1 MSKQPKPDSKKYTDL
16 ISEIRKGEIKIPK
29 FQRNFVWSIEKTA
42 KLLDSILK
50 GYPIGTFILWE
61 TNERLND
68 IKNIGDL
75 ELPPSP
81 EGTKVQYVLDG
92 QQRITSLYAAFLGA
106 KIQKEGEKKITDYKD
121 IFVDL
126 EKSIDDDDD
135 IVTSEKPSGLFI
147 SLHKIL
153 NSLEYDDE
161 IEDEFD
167 RDHRKKI
174 RKNAQMFSTY
184 DFSTIVLR
192 KEDIDSAIEVFTRIN
207 TGGQTLTL
215 FEIMSAKTYDEEQD
229 FDMEDKFQ
237 KLMEELAERKY
248 NSISSSVILSI
259 LSLVL
264 SKSKE
269 CKRKTILQ
277 LEKQKIIDTWDTVI
291 SALKDSIEY
300 FRSVYRIP
308 VSAILPYDSLLVPFA
323 YFFYYQKEKPKG
335 EQIKYLEEFFWRVSL
350 SFRYSSATESKLAQD
365 IKRIDEILKGNRPN
379 YDEIKVYLSSPK
391 DLIETGFS
399 AGSSYCKAILCLLAY
414 HEPKDFQDN
423 GRVILDNSW
432 LKVANSKNY
441 HHFFPKAYLRKNNIG
456 NGNSLVNI
464 SLVSADLNKRKIKA
478 KAPSIYIQDFL
489 DENDDLPTTLKSH
502 LVDDLD
508 NFGIRS
514 DDYLVFLEKRANII
528 FNELKDRIDL
538 KHKEDKKEDEIREMI
553 LSGENEKLEIKSTLR
568 FDLREGN
575 INKKLEYVVAKTI
588 SAFLNSD
595 GGTLIIGVDD
605 DGNILGLEKD
615 IKTLFKLNIDG
626 FELHLRQVIK
636 KYLGANFEK
645 YLKIS
650 FPKIDNKEVCVIKIS
665 KSGKPVFITFEGNE
679 SFFVRNGNAS
689 IPKNRKEQSEYEKL
703 HWN

>member
-1 MSKQPKPDSKKYTDL
+1 MSLQPKPASKKYTDL
-16 ISEIRKGEIKIPK
+16 ISEIQKGEIKIPK
-29 FQRNFVWSIEKTA
+29 FQRNFVWSLDKTA

-68 IKNIGDL
+68 IKNIGNL
-75 ELPPSP
+75 ELPAIPDDI
-81 EGTKVQYVLDG
+81 KVQYVLDG
-92 QQRITSLYAAFLGA
+92 QQRITSLYAAFEGA
-106 KIQKEGEKKITDYKD
+106 KIQKEGEKKITNYAN

-126 EKSIDDDDD
+126 EKDIENNDDQ
-135 IVTSEKPSGLFI
+135 IVVFEEPENTHA

-153 NSLEYDDE
+153 KAKYSEIKKEYSDE
-161 IEDEFD
+161 YID
-167 RDHRKKI
+167 KI
-174 RKNAQMFSTY
+174 QEYKETFSTY
-184 DFSTIVLR
+184 DFSTIILR

-237 KLMEELAERKY
+237 KLMDELSECKY

-264 SKSKE
+264 SKTKE
-269 CKRKTILQ
+269 CKRKIILQ
-277 LEKQKIIDTWDTVI
+277 LEKQKIIDTWDNVI
-291 SALKDSIEY
+291 SALKSSIDY

-308 VSAILPYDSLLVPFA
+308 VSGILPYDSLLVPFA

-335 EQIKYLEEFFWRVSL
+335 EQIKYLEEFFWRISL
-350 SFRYSSATESKLAQD
+350 SFRYSSSTESKLAQD
-365 IKRIDEILKGNRPN
+365 IKRIDEILKGDRPN
-379 YDEIKVYLSSPK
+379 YGEIKVYLSSPK

-423 GRVILDNSW
+423 GKIILDNSW
-432 LKVANSKNY
+432 LKLANSKNY
-441 HHFFPKAYLRKNNIG
+441 HHFFPRAYLRKNNIG
-456 NGNSLVNI
+456 NENSLVNI

-489 DENDDLPTTLKSH
+489 DENDNLPTTLKSH
-502 LVDDLD
+502 LIDDLD

-514 DDYLVFLEKRANII
+514 DDYLVFLEKRAGVM
-528 FNELKDRIDL
+528 FKELKNRIDL
-538 KHKEDKKEDEIREMI
+538 KHKEDKKEDEVREMI

-568 FDLREGN
+568 FDLREEN
-575 INKKLEYVVAKTI
+575 INKKLEYVIAKTI

-595 GGTLIIGVDD
+595 GGALIIGVDD
-605 DGNILGLEKD
+605 SGNFIRNMK
-615 IKTLFKLNIDG
+615 KSKLDACSYGCG
-626 FELHLRQVIK
+626 FFWFTK
-636 KYLGANFEK
+636 K
-645 YLKIS
+645 
-650 FPKIDNKEVCVIKIS
+650 
-665 KSGKPVFITFEGNE
+665 
-679 SFFVRNGNAS
+679 
-689 IPKNRKEQSEYEKL
+689 
-703 HWN
+703 